1 MPAITVKNIPEDLY
15 KRIKESATTHHR
27 SINNEIIFRL
37 NQALS
42 SRKIDPEKLIAR
54 VEAMQ
59 ESLQMQPLTE
69 DFLKEAK
76 NGGRL

>member
-15 KRIKESATTHHR
+15 KRIKESATTHRR

-37 NQALS
+37 KQALS